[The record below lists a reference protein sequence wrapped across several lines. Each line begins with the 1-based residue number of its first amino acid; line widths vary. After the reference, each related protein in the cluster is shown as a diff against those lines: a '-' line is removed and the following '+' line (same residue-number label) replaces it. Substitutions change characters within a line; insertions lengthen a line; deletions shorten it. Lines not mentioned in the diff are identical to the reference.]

1 MAPGLLRQV
10 GTRPTMTLD
19 DTLARVRRWETPDRI
34 VGRTRL
40 VWKQRR
46 YVVVSTVVIPGYEEF
61 GDDGY
66 FETLVIG
73 HTHLLPE
80 PMDTIGWDDIGGRYN
95 TRESAVHGH
104 RAWCR
109 MVAGWLTHAGRHTV
123 TWQEMTTW

>member
-1 MAPGLLRQV
+1 MSDDGLFPGFDAVLVEAQQ
-10 GTRPTMTLD
+10 MQD
-19 DTLARVRRWETPDRI
+19 PDRI

-46 YVVVSTVVIPGYEEF
+46 SVIVSTVLLPWASDYA
-61 GDDGY
+61 DAPP

-73 HTHLLPE
+73 QTHLLPR
-80 PMDTIGWDDIGGRYN
+80 PMDTLGWDDIGGRYW
-95 TRESAVHGH
+95 TLSLAQEGH

-123 TWQEMTTW
+123 TWQEMRNW